1 MRLLNISI
9 YLFLVN
15 LDIFRFTGSKNA
27 IVNIRFSLAS
37 ASFYFTNIFL
47 SIVRVLCVIVDTH
60 VYVLKAGLC
69 IFALDISFIWRRSF
83 LLVESGIFF
92 FFFHLKT
99 TFEPPL

>member
-37 ASFYFTNIFL
+37 FYFTNIFL
-47 SIVRVLCVIVDTH
+47 STVRVLCVIVDTH

-92 FFFHLKT
+92 FFFI
-99 TFEPPL
+99 